1 MLRFEKKNKPTLIQ
15 AQDKIEVG
23 QNISHRTK
31 VARDSL
37 PRITSFKH
45 ATYLRTHLYTLSL

>member
-1 MLRFEKKNKPTLIQ
+1 MLRFEKKTTLIQ

-37 PRITSFKH
+37 PRITSFRH